1 MQKRKK
7 KKKVLNNPTLH
18 FKELEKE
25 QTKPK
30 ISRREDIIELRTDI
44 LANELDTTKENIN
57 ETSVALFFF
66 EKINIIDTPIAH

>member
-30 ISRREDIIELRTDI
+30 ISRSEDIIEIRADI
-44 LANELDTTKENIN
+44 LINELETTN
-57 ETSVALFFF
+57 
-66 EKINIIDTPIAH
+66 KISMKLVLLYFLKR

>member
-25 QTKPK
+25 HTKPK
-30 ISRREDIIELRTDI
+30 ISRSEDIIEIRADI
-44 LANELDTTKENIN
+44 LINELETTN
-57 ETSVALFFF
+57 
-66 EKINIIDTPIAH
+66 KISMKLVLLYFLKR